1 MGKGP
6 SESVI
11 RVCAAEVFTGV
22 TVTRSVLLR
31 GGLCGSGAVMRIC
44 VCVCLHVSGR
54 ESVCLSKCL
63 GTCVRHSVLQGLC
76 P

>member
-1 MGKGP
+1 MCDELVYVWQRYGSVCPRVQVTKGYIGKGP

-31 GGLCGSGAVMRIC
+31 GGLCGSGAVMRI
-44 VCVCLHVSGR
+44 
-54 ESVCLSKCL
+54 
-63 GTCVRHSVLQGLC
+63 
-76 P
+76 